1 VYVGTLANDGVS
13 IAPFH
18 EFDAKV
24 PADVKSALDQIKAD
38 IVAGKIDVTAWAKG
52 APAAGPV
59 PDLKGREVKVAVEDA
74 YQPFNFIDKVTN
86 KGTGWDYDAW
96 AEICKRLNCKPVM
109 TEAAWDGIF
118 EALIA
123 GQFDVIADGITIT
136 DERKKRVDF
145 SDSYLHYGQVFLVR
159 ADENRF
165 KDAETFKALSTG
177 LIGTQVQTTNEA
189 KAIELVGAA
198 RVKSFKDFPTS
209 VLALLSGD
217 IDAVIIDQP
226 SALGYMAANK
236 GKMKIVGDLL
246 TSEDLGFA
254 FKQGSDLV
262 AAVNA
267 ALAAMRADGTLDKL
281 YTKWFVEYVPAE

>member
-1 VYVGTLANDGVS
+1 
-13 IAPFH
+13 
-18 EFDAKV
+18 
-24 PADVKSALDQIKAD
+24 VKSALDQIKAD
-38 IVAGKIDVTAWAKG
+38 IVAGKIDVQALAKG
-52 APAAGPV
+52 APPAAKV

-74 YQPFNFIDKVTN
+74 YQPFNFIDKATN
-86 KGTGWDYDAW
+86 KGAGWDYDAW

-136 DERKKRVDF
+136 EERKKRVDF
-145 SDSYLHYGQVFLVR
+145 SDSYLHYGQVLLVR

-165 KDAETFKALSTG
+165 KDAATFKALSTG

-217 IDAVIIDQP
+217 VDAVIIDQP
-226 SALGYMAANK
+226 SALGFMAANK